1 MTQEEKDLLLK
12 DLCARLPYEAHVY
25 IEFENGNILDD
36 TVLNAQYI
44 HDWMAVPSCQNMAIK
59 PYLRPISTMTSNE
72 LDELIKR
79 LNHTSAG
86 RIINKENFQIMP
98 VLNVVWFTNM
108 KEYECVSTR
117 MMSIV
122 IDFLNEYHFD
132 YNDLIS
138 MDMAIEAPKDMYKID

>member
-1 MTQEEKDLLLK
+1 MTQEEKQLLLK
-12 DLCARLPYEAHVY
+12 DLCARLSYGVKVVY
-25 IEFENGNILDD
+25 LA
-36 TVLNAQYI
+36 TTYSVQYI
-44 HDWMAVPSCQNMAIK
+44 DVKFDEVKLDGIPHIVSINQIK

-108 KEYECVSTR
+108 KEYECVNTR